1 MKLDEFNVSQ
11 ECRHELARVGFAT
24 VEEIVEFLEEQAQGH
39 AMIKAGWLK
48 CFDEIVEQLKLLN
61 LWSETMEQAWSEDF
75 MKP

>member
-1 MKLDEFNVSQ
+1 
-11 ECRHELARVGFAT
+11 
-24 VEEIVEFLEEQAQGH
+24 VEFFEEQAQGH

-48 CFDEIVEQLKLLN
+48 CFDQIVKQLKLLN